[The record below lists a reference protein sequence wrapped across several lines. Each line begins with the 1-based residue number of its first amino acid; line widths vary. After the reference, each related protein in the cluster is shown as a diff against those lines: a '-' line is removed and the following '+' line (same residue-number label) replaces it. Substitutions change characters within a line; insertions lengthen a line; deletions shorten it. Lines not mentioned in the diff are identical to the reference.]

1 MKIKICDK
9 CKTKEV
15 ITDLNEINDIELE
28 IGCINFCGVA
38 RNKYVAIINN
48 KPIIEENKN
57 KFVNTIKD
65 IINK

>member
-1 MKIKICDK
+1 MKVKICDK

-15 ITDLNEINDIELE
+15 INELKKICDLE

-48 KPIIEENKN
+48 KPIIEADK
-57 KFVNTIKD
+57 KIFLDKIKEE
-65 IINK
+65 IN